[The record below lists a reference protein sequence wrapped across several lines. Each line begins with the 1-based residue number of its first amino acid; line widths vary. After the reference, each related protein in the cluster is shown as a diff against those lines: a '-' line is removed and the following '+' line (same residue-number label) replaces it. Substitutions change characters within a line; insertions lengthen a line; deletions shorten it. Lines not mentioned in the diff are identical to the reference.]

1 MKELVTEDSWFF
13 FHVNGQE
20 EDCRHEWLHSSIQ
33 NWEYSSD
40 YRKFK
45 DFIKNIDVVNDRAER
60 GVKLI
65 QEYIGSA
72 HCESDLQD
80 LLLVVDNQKSRL
92 PNLNKVLLYTFLRSH
107 IV

>member
-1 MKELVTEDSWFF
+1 MSGCILA
-13 FHVNGQE
+13 
-20 EDCRHEWLHSSIQ
+20 
-33 NWEYSSD
+33 
-40 YRKFK
+40 FK
-45 DFIKNIDVVNDRAER
+45 TGNTAVIIGNSKTFKNIDVVNDRAER
-60 GVKLI
+60 GIKLI

-92 PNLNKVLLYTFLRSH
+92 PNLNKVLLHTFLRSH

>member
-1 MKELVTEDSWFF
+1 MSGCILA
-13 FHVNGQE
+13 
-20 EDCRHEWLHSSIQ
+20 
-33 NWEYSSD
+33 
-40 YRKFK
+40 FK
-45 DFIKNIDVVNDRAER
+45 TGNAAVIIGNSKTFKNIDVVNDRAER

-80 LLLVVDNQKSRL
+80 LLLVVDNQQSRL
-92 PNLNKVLLYTFLRSH
+92 PNLNKVLLHTFLRSH